1 MKVLNVVTVYFVVPF
16 FFTDQF
22 AYFKKRGVESHVSC
36 SPDKRLAPWAHDHNF
51 TPHEILLKRNI
62 SPIQDVKTARELIR
76 LMRKGQFDIVCGH
89 TPKGGLLSMIAAR
102 WVGVKRRIYFRHGLV
117 YETCKGLK
125 RQLLMATER
134 IASWLATDV
143 VCVSPYLVERSVK
156 DHLTKKAK
164 MHVLNM
170 GSCNG
175 IDAIGKFNPEHIDQI
190 IVTQLREK
198 YGLQISDRVVGYTGR
213 LVKDK
218 GLVELVEAFETLSKQ
233 YDDLK
238 LLLVGPLEER
248 DGLPDHIVDVIEKH
262 PKIVYTGLVDD
273 NIECYYYMMN
283 YLVLCTHREGLGT
296 SILEA
301 SSMGVPVLTT
311 SHTGSRDAIV
321 ENVTGVYVETNAN
334 SLGTALKQYID
345 DPMLAKQHG
354 KAGREHML
362 QNFQQ
367 EIVWNEILKLYNA

>member
-1 MKVLNVVTVYFVVPF
+1 
-16 FFTDQF
+16 
-22 AYFKKRGVESHVSC
+22 
-36 SPDKRLAPWAHDHNF
+36 
-51 TPHEILLKRNI
+51 
-62 SPIQDVKTARELIR
+62 
-76 LMRKGQFDIVCGH
+76 
-89 TPKGGLLSMIAAR
+89 
-102 WVGVKRRIYFRHGLV
+102 
-117 YETCKGLK
+117 
-125 RQLLMATER
+125 
-134 IASWLATDV
+134 
-143 VCVSPYLVERSVK
+143 
-156 DHLTKKAK
+156 
-164 MHVLNM
+164 
-170 GSCNG
+170 
-175 IDAIGKFNPEHIDQI
+175 
-190 IVTQLREK
+190 
-198 YGLQISDRVVGYTGR
+198 
-213 LVKDK
+213 
-218 GLVELVEAFETLSKQ
+218 
-233 YDDLK
+233 
-238 LLLVGPLEER
+238 LEER
-248 DGLPDHIVDVIEKH
+248 DGLPDYIVDVIEKH

>member
-22 AYFKKRGVESHVSC
+22 LYFKNKGVESHVSC
-36 SPDKRLAPWAHDHNF
+36 SPDERFEPWAYGHNF

-62 SPIQDVKTARELIR
+62 SPVQDVRTVRELMK
-76 LMRKGQFDIVCGH
+76 LMRKEQFNIVCGH
-89 TPKGGLLSMIAAR
+89 TPKGGLLSMIAAKLT
-102 WVGVKRRIYFRHGLV
+102 GVKRRIYFRHGLV
-117 YETCKGLK
+117 YETSKGLK
-125 RQLLMATER
+125 RQLLIVTER

-156 DHLTKKAK
+156 DHLTKKDK
-164 MHVLNM
+164 MHILHM

-175 IDAIGKFNPEHIDQI
+175 IDAIGKFNPEHIDKT
-190 IVTQLREK
+190 IVMQLREK
-198 YGLQISDRVVGYTGR
+198 YGLQISDKVIGYTGR

-218 GLVELVEAFETLSKQ
+218 GLVELVEAFEMLSKQ
-233 YDDLK
+233 YDNLK

-248 DGLPDHIVDVIEKH
+248 DGLSERIVDIIEKH

-283 YLVLCTHREGLGT
+283 YLVLCTHREGFGT

-301 SSMGVPVLTT
+301 SSMGIPVLTT

-334 SLGTALKQYID
+334 SLSTALKQYINN
-345 DPMLAKQHG
+345 PMLAKQHG

-362 QNFQQ
+362 QHFQQ